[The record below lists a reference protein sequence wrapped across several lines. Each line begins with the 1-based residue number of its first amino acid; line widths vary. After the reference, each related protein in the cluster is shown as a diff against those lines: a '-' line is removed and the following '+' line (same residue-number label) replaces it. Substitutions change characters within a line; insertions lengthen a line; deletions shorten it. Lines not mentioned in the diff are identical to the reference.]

1 MSRDI
6 DDIAVRLCAYWD
18 SLVVQEASVAVTSE
32 RQRGSRVDGSEK
44 RPSEETKSQGRL
56 SDLARVHRRL
66 SDERAGMKDAACA
79 RTVENARVRF
89 GRYARRR
96 APSRASRHE
105 MVRGEEARSLFSPTC
120 RIKEV
125 LFFDKISRGISFTE
139 AKGCKKSTESCHSER
154 NRP

>member
-18 SLVVQEASVAVTSE
+18 SLVVEEASVAVTSE

-79 RTVENARVRF
+79 RTVEIRASASGGTRGDGRPRGRRDTKWYEVKKRVRCF
-89 GRYARRR
+89 RR
-96 APSRASRHE
+96 PVE
-105 MVRGEEARSLFSPTC
+105 
-120 RIKEV
+120 
-125 LFFDKISRGISFTE
+125 
-139 AKGCKKSTESCHSER
+139 
-154 NRP
+154 

>member
-1 MSRDI
+1 MITSRDI

-18 SLVVQEASVAVTSE
+18 SLVVEEASVAVTSE

-66 SDERAGMKDAACA
+66 SDERAEMKDAACA

-96 APSRASRHE
+96 
-105 MVRGEEARSLFSPTC
+105 
-120 RIKEV
+120 
-125 LFFDKISRGISFTE
+125 
-139 AKGCKKSTESCHSER
+139 
-154 NRP
+154 